1 MFIWTSKTWSD
12 EQINELCSKSWKLV
26 TNDGD
31 YNDDWYRDELPNMPI
46 DHHWT
51 YDTLVPSIEKDIQ
64 DGLTVEDI
72 LEKYVNME
80 LQKDNSMCKSSVKGW
95 TGMSRGDHRFA

>member
-12 EQINELCSKSWKLV
+12 EQINELCSKPWKIV

-31 YNDDWYRDELPNMPI
+31 YNDDWYRDELANMPI

-51 YDTLVPSIEKDIQ
+51 YDTLVPSIEQDIQ

-72 LEKYVNME
+72 LEKYVSKE
-80 LQKDNSMCKSSVKGW
+80 VTESSN
-95 TGMSRGDHRFA
+95 